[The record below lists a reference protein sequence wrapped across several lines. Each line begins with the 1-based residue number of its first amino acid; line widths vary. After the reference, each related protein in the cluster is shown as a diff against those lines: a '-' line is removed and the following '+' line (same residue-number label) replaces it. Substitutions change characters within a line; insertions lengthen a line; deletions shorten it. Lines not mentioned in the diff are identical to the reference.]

1 MVVLLCCLLSAGDP
15 GVIIVDGVWFYG
27 DNRMSI
33 VFSTGDMV
41 EIRDQVGDTV
51 HIGYAGATG
60 TLLEGVLINLNEPL
74 AEEKLYTFAFSY
86 FDDGSFVQA
95 ARLFDTFVRYFPEST
110 FYAEALYHHGLACE
124 QVARIL
130 NPADSFPGCSYHD
143 HYGVWFYNGE
153 SYMEVLETFPD
164 DEYASKAAYRLFTI
178 LRIRNLPWRDSTE
191 LIIEELDMWEDFVVR
206 YAGSDERVL
215 ALLEIGYLNRVLY
228 EITGDS
234 DYKVEAARVFQ
245 DVRKEYPETRYSAQ
259 ADVHLHE
266 LATEAYIYKY

>member
-41 EIRDQVGDTV
+41 EVHDQVGDTL
-51 HIGYAGATG
+51 HISYAGATG

-74 AEEKLYTFAFSY
+74 AEEKLYVFAFSY

-130 NPADSFPGCSYHD
+130 NPADSFPG
-143 HYGVWFYNGE
+143 
-153 SYMEVLETFPD
+153 
-164 DEYASKAAYRLFTI
+164 
-178 LRIRNLPWRDSTE
+178 
-191 LIIEELDMWEDFVVR
+191 
-206 YAGSDERVL
+206 
-215 ALLEIGYLNRVLY
+215 
-228 EITGDS
+228 
-234 DYKVEAARVFQ
+234 
-245 DVRKEYPETRYSAQ
+245 
-259 ADVHLHE
+259 
-266 LATEAYIYKY
+266 